1 LNKKLIVIFL
11 VFGLL
16 LFFGCLNEG
25 GKGKVNVNVRE
36 TGGENLEGAEITIKT
51 RTSNTIVAEG
61 MTDQEGNYETELTLG
76 DYTIKISKEGYE
88 NTYLEDK
95 TLGSGGISISWA
107 LSPKTPVSE
116 ETLEEILAKV
126 DNINSLE
133 FTLINFDGT
142 ESQIYQKNEKY
153 RFDTKIKATVN
164 SKETVYDYS
173 GISDGENKYYS
184 YEEEINPG
192 FTPFMTFDLI
202 GLSKDALNDSKLK
215 EIGAEEI
222 NGKTVRI
229 IEFGSEY
236 QKIKAWVS
244 EEYGLIVKTE
254 FDGGTIGKLEI
265 TIKNIKVNSVEDSVF
280 DVSEYSLIPQ

>member
-1 LNKKLIVIFL
+1 MNRKVIVFFL

-16 LFFGCLNEG
+16 LFSGCLNEG
-25 GKGKVNVNVRE
+25 GKGKVSVNVIE
-36 TGGENLEGAEITIKT
+36 SDGVSLEGAEILIKT

-61 MTDQEGNYETELTLG
+61 MTDQEGNYETELTFG

-95 TLGSGGISISWA
+95 TLDSDGISISWA

-116 ETLEEILAKV
+116 ETIEEILAKAN
-126 DNINSLE
+126 NINSLE

-164 SKETVYDYS
+164 SEEKTYAYS

-192 FTPFMTFDLI
+192 FTPFVNFDLI
-202 GLSKDALNDSKLK
+202 GLSKDALNDSELK
-215 EIGAEEI
+215 EVGAEEI
-222 NGKTVRI
+222 NGKTTRI
-229 IEFGSEY
+229 IEFTSKS
-236 QKIKAWVS
+236 QKIKTWVS
-244 EEYGLIVKTE
+244 EEYGISVKMQVKTSM
-254 FDGGTIGKLEI
+254 GNLEMEL
-265 TIKNIKVNSVEDSVF
+265 KNIKVNSVDDSVF
-280 DVSEYSLIPQ
+280 DVSTYNPIPQ